1 VQKGLRA
8 VTKVHPASRA
18 DFASHP
24 RSTSDN
30 SAAPPSGTPRPR
42 RLLPTIHRNVKCGA
56 DLTHAPIAE
65 TSNPLHQGRNR
76 NTFDRIKVDSA
87 TATDLIVPWL
97 EHHLAG
103 ENCESSLCTVP
114 QGSSQPRNGRIARKA
129 PPRVFSVFLATRTTR
144 VRPAEVSKSRGSGTS
159 AKRGKVSP
167 FIHCVNWEFVR
178 TRRRRRQSH
187 LHDDERRARRA
198 PRRATLRHSQ
208 WNAAAEPPPISH
220 HPPFVLTRILLMP

>member
-1 VQKGLRA
+1 VKLCSVGRAEGATA

-103 ENCESSLCTVP
+103 EIANRRCARCH
-114 QGSSQPRNGRIARKA
+114 QGSSQPRNGRIARKHHHGSSLYFWQLA
-129 PPRVFSVFLATRTTR
+129 PPEFAPQRYRSQEAAA
-144 VRPAEVSKSRGSGTS
+144 PAR
-159 AKRGKVSP
+159 
-167 FIHCVNWEFVR
+167 
-178 TRRRRRQSH
+178 
-187 LHDDERRARRA
+187 
-198 PRRATLRHSQ
+198 
-208 WNAAAEPPPISH
+208 NAARFPHSSIASIGNSSYAA
-220 HPPFVLTRILLMP
+220 